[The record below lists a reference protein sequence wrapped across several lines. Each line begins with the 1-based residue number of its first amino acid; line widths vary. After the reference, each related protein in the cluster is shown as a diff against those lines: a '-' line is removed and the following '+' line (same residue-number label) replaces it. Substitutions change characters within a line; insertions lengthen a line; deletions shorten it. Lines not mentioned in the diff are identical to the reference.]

1 MDVVG
6 GAEPSSHQGQ
16 TRDAFAYKW
25 KRRASYDSP
34 AMAAFTREWLL
45 EKYCDGDERRLQ
57 DWLGPKGSVVLDVGC
72 GAGLSAIA
80 LFGDHLRHH
89 RYIGVDISDAV
100 DVARER
106 FTERGYPGEFI
117 KANLFDMP
125 VPDGSAHLALSEGVL
140 HHTDD
145 TGAALAAVS
154 KKLRPKG
161 RLLFY
166 VYARKGPLR
175 EFADDLIRQYLEPMD
190 DDEAWE
196 ALKPLT
202 RLGIAIGELG
212 VELDVPDDVPF
223 LGITKGKV
231 DLQRFFYYTLLKAYY
246 RPDFTFEEMNHV
258 NFDWYRP
265 LNCHRHTEAEVRG
278 FCAAASLTV
287 ERLHSEPSGFAV
299 VAVME

>member
-1 MDVVG
+1 
-6 GAEPSSHQGQ
+6 
-16 TRDAFAYKW
+16 
-25 KRRASYDSP
+25 
-34 AMAAFTREWLL
+34 
-45 EKYCDGDERRLQ
+45 
-57 DWLGPKGSVVLDVGC
+57 
-72 GAGLSAIA
+72 
-80 LFGDHLRHH
+80 
-89 RYIGVDISDAV
+89 
-100 DVARER
+100 
-106 FTERGYPGEFI
+106 
-117 KANLFDMP
+117 
-125 VPDGSAHLALSEGVL
+125 
-140 HHTDD
+140 
-145 TGAALAAVS
+145 
-154 KKLRPKG
+154 
-161 RLLFY
+161 
-166 VYARKGPLR
+166 
-175 EFADDLIRQYLEPMD
+175 MD

-299 VAVME
+299 VAVRE